1 MYPKAFGEAIRQRFP
16 EFKSR
21 GEGKPQLAESS
32 EELSGPEAFEQ
43 APWST
48 WEDAGLTS
56 VMRYLRG
63 NKNLCAPERWRNVFP
78 KELEVIHR
86 LETCKRSSEHL
97 D

>member
-56 VMRYLRG
+56 
-63 NKNLCAPERWRNVFP
+63 
-78 KELEVIHR
+78 ELEVIHR